1 MPRITTV
8 TETPLLPAA
17 SADRMR
23 WLGVAAALATVSIWA
38 GWIAL
43 TRKGVT
49 TTLAPVDVALLRYAV
64 PSLVLLPVLWRIR
77 PALAQAGARRSL
89 LMIFGSGA
97 PFFLVCSTGMALA
110 PAADIGALLPGTMPL
125 FVALLGWLA
134 LRERIGTARLLGFG
148 LILAGVLAAAI
159 GGLGHAEAWRGYPLL
174 LAAASMWACYT
185 LAFRKAGIN
194 AWQAAA
200 IVNAGSVVLLLPM
213 LFLSGSSRLLDAP
226 TADLL
231 LQGFVQGVM
240 SGLLAMTCYGAAVRR
255 LGASNAAAFAALA
268 PGLAA
273 LLGVPLLGEIPSGAS
288 IAAILI
294 VGVGVALASG
304 ALWRS
309 RSN

>member
-1 MPRITTV
+1 MSRIASAIQPSLTTPTATGRSRLLGIAAALTTV
-8 TETPLLPAA
+8 T
-17 SADRMR
+17 
-23 WLGVAAALATVSIWA
+23 IWA
-38 GWIAL
+38 GWIAM

-49 TTLAPVDVALLRYAV
+49 TTLAPVDVALLRYTV
-64 PSLVLLPVLWRIR
+64 PSLVLLPVLWRTR
-77 PALAQAGARRSL
+77 PALTQAGARRSL

-125 FVALLGWLA
+125 FVALFGWIF
-134 LRERIGTARLLGFG
+134 LRERTGHLRLLGFA
-148 LILAGVLAAAI
+148 LILAGALAAAV
-159 GGLGHAEAWRGYPLL
+159 GGLGTAKTWHGYPLL

-185 LAFRKAGIN
+185 LAFRKSGIG

-200 IVNAGSVVLLLPM
+200 IINAGSVVLLLPV
-213 LFLSGSSRLLDAP
+213 LALSGTSRLFEAP
-226 TADLL
+226 VTDLL

-255 LGASNAAAFAALA
+255 LGASTAAAFAALA

-273 LLGVPLLGEIPSGAS
+273 LLGVPLLGEIPSGLS
-288 IAAILI
+288 MAAILI

-304 ALWRS
+304 AFKRS
-309 RSN
+309 RCH

>member
-1 MPRITTV
+1 MPRIASA
-8 TETPLLPAA
+8 TEQPLAIPT
-17 SADRMR
+17 SADRSR
-23 WLGVAAALATVSIWA
+23 WLGIAAALATVTIWA

-49 TTLAPVDVALLRYAV
+49 TSLAPVDVALLRYAV

-77 PALAQAGARRSL
+77 PALAQAGAGRSL
-89 LMIFGSGA
+89 AMIFGSGA
-97 PFFLVCSTGMALA
+97 PFFLICSTGMALA

-125 FVALLGWLA
+125 FVALFGWLA
-134 LRERIGTARLLGFG
+134 LRERISAARLLGFA
-148 LILAGVLAAAI
+148 LILAGAIAAAI

-185 LAFRKAGIN
+185 LAFRKAGLN

-200 IVNAGSVVLLLPM
+200 IVNAGSVVLLLPV
-213 LFLSGSSRLLDAP
+213 LILSGTSRLLEAP
-226 TADLL
+226 AADLL

-240 SGLLAMTCYGAAVRR
+240 SGLLAMVCYGAAVRR

-273 LLGVPLLGEIPSGAS
+273 LLGVPLLGEIPSGIS

-294 VGVGVALASG
+294 VGLGVALASG
-304 ALWRS
+304 AIRRS
-309 RSN
+309 R

>member
-1 MPRITTV
+1 MPRIATV
-8 TETPLLPAA
+8 TETPLLPPA
-17 SADRMR
+17 SVNRAR

-49 TTLAPVDVALLRYAV
+49 TTLAPVDVALLRYTV

-77 PALAQAGARRSL
+77 PALKQAGAGRSL
-89 LMIFGSGA
+89 IMIFGSGA

-134 LRERIGTARLLGFG
+134 LRERIATARLLGFG

-159 GGLGHAEAWRGYPLL
+159 GGLAHTEAWRGYPLL

-200 IVNAGSVVLLLPM
+200 IVNAGSVVLLLPVP
-213 LFLSGSSRLLDAP
+213 FLSGTSRLLDAP
-226 TADLL
+226 VTDLL

-273 LLGVPLLGEIPSGAS
+273 LVGVPLLGEIPSGTS

-294 VGVGVALASG
+294 VGLGVALASG
-304 ALWRS
+304 AFGRS
-309 RSN
+309 RG

>member
-1 MPRITTV
+1 MPRIAAATD
-8 TETPLLPAA
+8 PSLAAPA
-17 SADRMR
+17 SFDRSR
-23 WLGVAAALATVSIWA
+23 WLGIAAALATVTIWA

-49 TTLAPVDVALLRYAV
+49 TSLAPVDVALLRYAV

-77 PALAQAGARRSL
+77 PALAQAGAGRSL
-89 LMIFGSGA
+89 AMIFGSGA
-97 PFFLVCSTGMALA
+97 PFFLICSTGMALA

-125 FVALLGWLA
+125 FVALFGWLA
-134 LRERIGTARLLGFG
+134 LRERISAARLLGFA
-148 LILAGVLAAAI
+148 LILAGAIAAAI

-185 LAFRKAGIN
+185 LAFRKAGLN

-200 IVNAGSVVLLLPM
+200 IVNAGSVVLLLPV
-213 LFLSGSSRLLDAP
+213 LILSGTSRLLEAP
-226 TADLL
+226 AADLL

-240 SGLLAMTCYGAAVRR
+240 SGLLAMVCYGAAVRR

-273 LLGVPLLGEIPSGAS
+273 LLGVPLLGEIPSGIS

-294 VGVGVALASG
+294 VGLGVALASG
-304 ALWRS
+304 AIRRS
-309 RSN
+309 R

>member
-1 MPRITTV
+1 M
-8 TETPLLPAA
+8 
-17 SADRMR
+17 
-23 WLGVAAALATVSIWA
+23 
-38 GWIAL
+38 

-49 TTLAPVDVALLRYAV
+49 TTLAPVDVALLRYTV

-77 PALAQAGARRSL
+77 PALAKAGAGRSL

-125 FVALLGWLA
+125 FVALFGWLA
-134 LRERIGTARLLGFG
+134 LREQIGATRLLGFA
-148 LILAGVLAAAI
+148 LILAGAIAAAI
-159 GGLGHAEAWRGYPLL
+159 GGFGHAEAWRGYPLL

-200 IVNAGSVVLLLPM
+200 IVNAGSVILLLPV
-213 LFLSGSSRLLDAP
+213 LILSGTSRLLDAP
-226 TADLL
+226 AADLL

-240 SGLLAMTCYGAAVRR
+240 SGLLAMICYGAAVRR

-273 LLGVPLLGEIPSGAS
+273 LAGVPLLGEIPSGIS

-294 VGVGVALASG
+294 VGLGVALASD
-304 ALWRS
+304 AIRRS
-309 RSN
+309 R